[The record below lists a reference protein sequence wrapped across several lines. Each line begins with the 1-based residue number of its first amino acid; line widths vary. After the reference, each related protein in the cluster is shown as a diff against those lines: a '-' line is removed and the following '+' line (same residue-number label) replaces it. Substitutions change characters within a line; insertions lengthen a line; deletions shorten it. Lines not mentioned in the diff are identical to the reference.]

1 MTVRLELDPF
11 ADPELEHVHVGM
23 QLMEKSQPLRL
34 LRSFSS
40 SSLSLSMSTFTTQF
54 QTGECALTR

>member
-23 QLMEKSQPLRL
+23 QLMEKSQPLNDPIVEIIQL
-34 LRSFSS
+34 FLAEFVDVD
-40 SSLSLSMSTFTTQF
+40 LHD
-54 QTGECALTR
+54 AVPDW